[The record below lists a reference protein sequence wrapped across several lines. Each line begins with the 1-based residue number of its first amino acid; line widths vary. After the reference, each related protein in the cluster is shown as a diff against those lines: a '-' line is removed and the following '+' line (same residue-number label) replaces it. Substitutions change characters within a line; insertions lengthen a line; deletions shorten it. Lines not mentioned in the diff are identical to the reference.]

1 MLSHS
6 MHIFFIMNNF
16 PGWNGWDNEKRYG
29 NTSRGIMLKN
39 VFFLKK
45 KKTFLNR
52 KAKEAF

>member
-29 NTSRGIMLKN
+29 NTSRGIMLKKC
-39 VFFLKK
+39 FLKK